1 MGEGIGQTV
10 KISSITIMNHSRL
23 PDCKLDVRDNLILV
37 DPNGIGKSSLIRSLD
52 MLLGKSIQ
60 QLYYSIS
67 NSDFWDVNLPLC
79 IEAQLTN
86 LNSNERSF
94 FPDEVDIEDE
104 SLTVRLEANLDGED
118 LTVSRFFPYGQRI
131 LQ

>member
-1 MGEGIGQTV
+1 
-10 KISSITIMNHSRL
+10 
-23 PDCKLDVRDNLILV
+23 
-37 DPNGIGKSSLIRSLD
+37 

>member
-1 MGEGIGQTV
+1 STQYL
-10 KISSITIMNHSRL
+10 KASFSSAGVLGLNLLFSR
-23 PDCKLDVRDNLILV
+23 RT
-37 DPNGIGKSSLIRSLD
+37 R
-52 MLLGKSIQ
+52 
-60 QLYYSIS
+60 
-67 NSDFWDVNLPLC
+67 
-79 IEAQLTN
+79 LTN